1 MDKEMTLADTT
12 ALMLSD
18 DYKDRF
24 KAEYFQTLIRWK
36 KLTATIVKLEAGTL
50 EFESASGLHLLK
62 TQAHEML
69 DYLNTL
75 EARAYHEEID
85 LTWQG

>member
-1 MDKEMTLADTT
+1 MDNITLKYTVN
-12 ALMLSD
+12 LMLSD

-24 KAEYFQTLIRWK
+24 KAEYFQTLIRWR
-36 KLTATIVKLEAGTL
+36 KLNETIVKLEAGTL
-50 EFESASGLHLLK
+50 EYESESGLHLLK
-62 TQAHEML
+62 TQAHDML

>member
-1 MDKEMTLADTT
+1 MGDMTLKDTVEM
-12 ALMLSD
+12 MLSD
-18 DYKDRF
+18 DYKQRF

-36 KLTATIVKLEAGTL
+36 KLNETIVKLEAGTL
-50 EFESASGLHLLK
+50 EFESSSGLHLLK
-62 TQAHEML
+62 TQAHDML

>member
-1 MDKEMTLADTT
+1 MGDYSLSDTI
-12 ALMLSD
+12 ALMTSD

-24 KAEYFQTLIRWK
+24 KAEYFQTLLRWR
-36 KLTATIVKLEAGTL
+36 KLNETIVKLEAGTNV
-50 EFESASGLHLLK
+50 FESSSGLHLLK
-62 TQAHEML
+62 TQAHDML

-75 EARAYHEEID
+75 EARAYLEEID